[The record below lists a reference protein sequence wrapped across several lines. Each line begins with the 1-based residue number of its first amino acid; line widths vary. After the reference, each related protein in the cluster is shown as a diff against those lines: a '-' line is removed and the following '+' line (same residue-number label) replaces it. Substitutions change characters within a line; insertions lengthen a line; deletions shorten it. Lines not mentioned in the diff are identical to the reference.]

1 MIGRLNGTSRRIV
14 ALAVAA
20 VAGRKRFKLT
30 MTLMPQGFDD
40 RFQPAA
46 ATRHL
51 SREVQAGWG
60 DCLTVL
66 VKRRRLNLLMVM
78 MTMMMMVVMTAVMGI
93 VRMMMMMAGTCSLR
107 PARYIW
113 TLIHFFFRLQMISSQ
128 SQNEKHALNGQ
139 IRAMEPNKQRE
150 KCATNTG
157 QFVGQILVVRESR
170 RAG

>member
-51 SREVQAGWG
+51 SGEVQAGWG

-66 VKRRRLNLLMVM
+66 VKRRRLNLLMMMVM
-78 MTMMMMVVMTAVMGI
+78 MMVMVMKMMMVVMKMI
-93 VRMMMMMAGTCSLR
+93 MMMMMVPWEGWMMTMMFDGWLSVVS
-107 PARYIW
+107 I
-113 TLIHFFFRLQMISSQ
+113 
-128 SQNEKHALNGQ
+128 
-139 IRAMEPNKQRE
+139 
-150 KCATNTG
+150 TN
-157 QFVGQILVVRESR
+157 
-170 RAG
+170 

>member
-30 MTLMPQGFDD
+30 MTLMPQGFHD

-66 VKRRRLNLLMVM
+66 VKRRRLNLLMMMVMIMM
-78 MTMMMMVVMTAVMGI
+78 MTMMMVVVMK
-93 VRMMMMMAGTCSLR
+93 
-107 PARYIW
+107 
-113 TLIHFFFRLQMISSQ
+113 TLNFLM
-128 SQNEKHALNGQ
+128 
-139 IRAMEPNKQRE
+139 
-150 KCATNTG
+150 TG
-157 QFVGQILVVRESR
+157 QSFSVPRRAEGEEGSR
-170 RAG
+170 RNLEGGEMEGGAVRTHIFHICLL

>member
-30 MTLMPQGFDD
+30 MTLMPQGFHD

-66 VKRRRLNLLMVM
+66 VKRRRLNLLMM
-78 MTMMMMVVMTAVMGI
+78 MTMMMMMITAVMGI
-93 VRMMMMMAGTCSLR
+93 VRMVMMMAGTCSLR

>member
-66 VKRRRLNLLMVM
+66 VKRRRLNLLMIMVM
-78 MTMMMMVVMTAVMGI
+78 MMMMVVITMVMGI
-93 VRMMMMMAGTCSLR
+93 VKLG
-107 PARYIW
+107 
-113 TLIHFFFRLQMISSQ
+113 
-128 SQNEKHALNGQ
+128 G
-139 IRAMEPNKQRE
+139 
-150 KCATNTG
+150 
-157 QFVGQILVVRESR
+157 
-170 RAG
+170 